1 MFLNS
6 IIFWGYLVFGL
17 FLGINLV
24 WFWVDLM
31 YEGGGVYMGV
41 GWVEVGSRLG
51 GGWVKVGSR
60 LGGMW
65 RYGGDTVKIGSV

>member
-1 MFLNS
+1 MKKKVSFVFLNS
-6 IIFWGYLVFGL
+6 ITFWGCLVFGL

-31 YEGGGVYMGV
+31 YGGGGVYMGV

-51 GGWVKVGSR
+51 G
-60 LGGMW
+60 MW
-65 RYGGDTVKIGSV
+65 RYGGDTVKIGGV